1 MASSKE
7 MLVNNEFSHD
17 ITIVLFPHY
26 VLIIYIHMYR

>member
-1 MASSKE
+1 MVSSKE

-26 VLIIYIHMYR
+26 ILITDIHMYR